1 MLNEAR
7 RHLPTGSQTHSRPL
21 KQSLL
26 IMSCYRSLPILSLT
40 YKQSKEITMNT
51 VISEKHFKNS
61 SARLRKRFEAAGEI
75 ISHAQSLQELS
86 NILFEKPYEEIKA
99 TILSQKTSKKN
110 EQNTVIILQ
119 ADAESILVVNGEY
132 ITCDFPGTDMNMGHS
147 NLFQMGVNL
156 ANQHNTV
163 LQHFPVPISDIE
175 DFETD
180 DIIKRAEKMGYFNSE
195 PSLFKTLLM
204 NNDLIF
210 IVNGN
215 REPYNLDGDW
225 IEKVEEEGEDAVVW
239 HMEHQSGF
247 EQYEFFITFKEL
259 CEAQKIDEK
268 TWVIKNKIS
277 HDITINIELKI
288 YQ

>member
-1 MLNEAR
+1 
-7 RHLPTGSQTHSRPL
+7 
-21 KQSLL
+21 
-26 IMSCYRSLPILSLT
+26 
-40 YKQSKEITMNT
+40 MNT
-51 VISEKHFKNS
+51 AMSEKHFKNS

-99 TILSQKTSKKN
+99 TILSQQSDQKN
-110 EQNTVIILQ
+110 AENTVIILQ

-132 ITCDFPGTDMNMGHS
+132 ITGDFPGTDMNMGYA
-147 NLFQMGVNL
+147 NLSQMGDSL
-156 ANQHNTV
+156 AHQHKTV
-163 LQHFPVPISDIE
+163 LQYLPVPIADIE

-180 DIIKRAEKMGYFNSE
+180 DIIKRAEKMGYFKSGS
-195 PSLFKTLLM
+195 SLLKTLLT

-215 REPYNLDGDW
+215 RESYNLDGDW
-225 IEKVEEEGEDAVVW
+225 IEKIEEEGEEAVVW

-277 HDITINIELKI
+277 HDKAIDVELKI